1 MLCVPWQT
9 VHSAIPKVSKAR
21 LCGLRTKR
29 SRVALGH
36 CAQTLA
42 TEATPGGAAP
52 WLPWQSLHAGA
63 WRLPR
68 RSSPCPWTLSRYSA
82 NCVVGMPY
90 GFIRAVSLW
99 QRAHVAGT
107 LVEKTG
113 EVPSLTGRTGCTPW
127 QLIQTATR
135 RAPLA
140 RRWPCLLGGARGSLN
155 APAATATRRTSKA
168 ARGRITSQPGEEC
181 QLRHHDG
188 KGEGDHTQDGDERVT
203 PFARRPA
210 VQERHEQQHPSRD
223 REESHPDHLA
233 LQAEDAG
240 GKHPQ
245 RLKHEQEVP
254 LWPQTRRCGGERS

>member
-29 SRVALGH
+29 SRVALWH

-52 WLPWQSLHAGA
+52 WLPWQSLQPGA

-68 RSSPCPWTLSRYSA
+68 CSSPWPWTLSRYSA
-82 NCVVGMPY
+82 YCVVGMPY

-99 QRAHVAGT
+99 QRPHVAGT

-135 RAPLA
+135 SRIVRVRAGARGVAAVASGAAQLGAGVGIVRNPL
-140 RRWPCLLGGARGSLN
+140 RRNCQPAAQTVVAVRATVPHECRRGLDTPTRGQCSGAGREGEYSGRGEEEDEQGGARS
-155 APAATATRRTSKA
+155 
-168 ARGRITSQPGEEC
+168 
-181 QLRHHDG
+181 
-188 KGEGDHTQDGDERVT
+188 DHVT
-203 PFARRPA
+203 GP
-210 VQERHEQQHPSRD
+210 
-223 REESHPDHLA
+223 
-233 LQAEDAG
+233 
-240 GKHPQ
+240 
-245 RLKHEQEVP
+245 
-254 LWPQTRRCGGERS
+254 